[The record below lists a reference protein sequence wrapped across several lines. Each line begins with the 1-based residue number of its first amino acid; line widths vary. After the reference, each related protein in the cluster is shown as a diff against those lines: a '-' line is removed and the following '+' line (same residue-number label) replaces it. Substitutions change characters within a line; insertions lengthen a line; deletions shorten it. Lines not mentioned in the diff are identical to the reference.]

1 MSRPDLKAIGKKGWS
16 VPVDKLPRFVCQ
28 ACKFKGR
35 ADELLAEDDNETLR
49 CPRCKTAD
57 WIWK

>member
-1 MSRPDLKAIGKKGWS
+1 MTIQALGTKGWS

-28 ACKFKGR
+28 ACKFEGR
-35 ADELLAEDDNETLR
+35 ADELLAEDDNETLY
-49 CPRCKTAD
+49 CPRCETAD